1 MSFTE
6 DDKEALGEDL
16 DELKFDLAQSRIL
29 LTNINTHVKTL
40 TNIAIAMVFV
50 NVIGFLGFV
59 FLVLT
64 SGI

>member
-16 DELKFDLAQSRIL
+16 DELKTDLSQVRVL

-40 TNIAIAMVFV
+40 TNIAVAMVFA
-50 NVIGFLGFV
+50 NVIAFV
-59 FLVLT
+59 GVILLVLN
-64 SGI
+64 SGN

>member
-16 DELKFDLAQSRIL
+16 DELKTDLSQVRVL

-40 TNIAIAMVFV
+40 SSIAVAMVFV
-50 NVIGFLGFV
+50 NVIAFV
-59 FLVLT
+59 AIIFVVLN
-64 SGI
+64 SGN

>member
-16 DELKFDLAQSRIL
+16 DELKTDLSQVRVL

-40 TNIAIAMVFV
+40 TNIAVAMVFV
-50 NVIGFLGFV
+50 NVIAFV
-59 FLVLT
+59 GVILLVLY
-64 SGI
+64 SGN

>member
-16 DELKFDLAQSRIL
+16 DELKTELTQSRIL

-40 TNIAIAMVFV
+40 SNIAVAMVLV
-50 NVIGFLGFV
+50 NVIGFIGFV
-59 FLVLT
+59 FIVLN
-64 SGI
+64 SGN